1 MKTFL
6 LLLTTITLSSCE
18 SNKKS
23 KNYKDFSYQ
32 FRVKRTTYISI
43 ENEMKSWVEDG
54 KKISLE
60 PYFHLFEDSLNI
72 ETIIKDSILTLG
84 KIEDVTTGYSFDL
97 FLAKYIDKY
106 LFIFVDKSKQSI
118 INIFLSPPC
127 SNTFKL
133 TKIQGRFS
141 ANKESKAS
149 INFMKIGQK
158 IMHGYKKPSKSISE
172 IRYKLDYSAQVIFK
186 EEKSYYNDNFHYL
199 PEEHLF
205 SGKYILNTNEREIE
219 LLVKDGGDPN
229 SLTFWLKMLDLDT
242 QKSIYRYGNHQI
254 LSSSNTLEF
263 SEKKEEIDYVW
274 TIELEF
280 KGKEVEMIYNECELG
295 AYKEIFC
302 GIEGVLKKQ

>member
-1 MKTFL
+1 MKVFL
-6 LLLTTITLSSCE
+6 LLLITIALSSCE
-18 SNKKS
+18 SNKKN

-32 FRVKRTTYISI
+32 FRVKRTTYIPI
-43 ENEMKSWVEDG
+43 ENEIKSWIEDG

-84 KIEDVTTGYSFDL
+84 KVEDVTTGYSFDL

-133 TKIQGRFS
+133 TSIQERHS
-141 ANKESKAS
+141 ANRGSKAS
-149 INFMKIGQK
+149 IKFVKIGQK

-172 IRYKLDYSAQVIFK
+172 VKYKLDYAAQIVF
-186 EEKSYYNDNFHYL
+186 EEETSYFNDNFPYL

-205 SGKYILNTNEREIE
+205 SGKYILNTDEREIE

-229 SLTFWLKMLDLDT
+229 SLTFWLKMLDLST
-242 QKSIYRYGNHQI
+242 QKSIYRYGSHQA
-254 LSSSNTLEF
+254 LSSNNTLEF
-263 SEKKEEIDYVW
+263 TEDIEEINYFW

-280 KGKEVEMIYNECELG
+280 RDKEVKITYNECEVG
-295 AYKEIFC
+295 EYKEIFC